1 MAYLSER
8 SPVHSA
14 EGLCETLLRDTSQR
28 IRPLRDLGVADGA
41 GKPQSQQSGDDAKS
55 HSYGSYTTNQHSSPV
70 ARPSGRRVPRDWDI
84 KLLLCSE

>member
-55 HSYGSYTTNQHSSPV
+55 HS
-70 ARPSGRRVPRDWDI
+70 
-84 KLLLCSE
+84 